1 MGGTPKNIILLFS
14 SPISCFFVTQSK
26 DILYLLHI
34 QKWLDFNQSLAFYYY
49 LFIFFLVF
57 IPGIT
62 RPGFFLRGL
71 RRSTD
76 AAGGAGHA

>member
-1 MGGTPKNIILLFS
+1 MAVAYYS
-14 SPISCFFVTQSK
+14 S
-26 DILYLLHI
+26 
-34 QKWLDFNQSLAFYYY
+34 AFYYY

-62 RPGFFLRGL
+62 QTRLPAALKAEG
-71 RRSTD
+71 